1 MLLIYVHV
9 CAMSVML
16 RPVGRSLSCHGSS
29 GRNLDIWT
37 GQKKMKKMAKKV
49 PALCR
54 SKIQYISYGVICD
67 FERDDFFGNYV
78 LDYPHE
84 IYIFESQNSII
95 TT

>member
-1 MLLIYVHV
+1 
-9 CAMSVML
+9 
-16 RPVGRSLSCHGSS
+16 
-29 GRNLDIWT
+29 
-37 GQKKMKKMAKKV
+37 MKKMAKKV

-67 FERDDFFGNYV
+67 IERDDFFGNYV